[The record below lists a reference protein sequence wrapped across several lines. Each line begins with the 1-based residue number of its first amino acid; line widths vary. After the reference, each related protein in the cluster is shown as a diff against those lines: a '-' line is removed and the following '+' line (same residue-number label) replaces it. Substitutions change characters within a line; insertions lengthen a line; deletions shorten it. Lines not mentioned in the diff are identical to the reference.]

1 MKSKSAEK
9 IKLTSYDD
17 LFGSSEVTAEE
28 KIVSVPIRLFHT
40 FKDHPFRVLDDE
52 KMQETV
58 ESVKRYGILMPGI
71 VRPYGDGEYEMVAGH
86 RRWRACE
93 LAGMEE
99 MPVII
104 REMDD
109 DTATVIMVDT
119 NIQREDILPSEKA
132 HAYKMKYE
140 AMKHQGSKGEKHTA
154 DLVGEAAGESGRTV
168 QRYIRLSFLIS
179 RLLDY
184 VDNKRLSMKAGEKLS
199 FLTVE
204 EQEWVLEAIDNAVLT
219 VTDKQA
225 ELFKNHSREKTLNQG
240 IIYSVLL
247 QKKEAETKVTLSAK
261 KVRSY
266 FPPAYTKEQVE
277 EVIYTLLE
285 QRRKGRRNRKMQEI
299 QFDYFHGMEAE
310 QYTFYRI
317 PKILFTAECFKTI
330 SCEAKVLYGLLLDRM
345 SLSIKNRWFDE
356 EDRVYII
363 FTVEEIAELMNCGT
377 QKAVRLLKE
386 LDSEKGIGLV
396 EKRRLGLGKPNVIY
410 VKNFMVKQP
419 EKEEK
424 EPEKPVNTQ
433 NCENHNSRVVKTTI
447 QECPKSQFK
456 NDENHNSGMMKTTI
470 QECAESQFKND
481 ENHNSGIVKITT
493 PECPKSQSNNT
504 DINNTDFSENEY
516 SDTESSETDF
526 NETDNIL
533 SNLSHLSVRKTA
545 GMIDMVEEMEA
556 YRKII
561 RENISYECFE
571 DSRYRQQEEVDELV
585 ELMVEVMVMPDNSTV
600 RIGGVD
606 KPVVIVKN
614 RFMKVEHGHI
624 EYVVGCLEKNTSK
637 VGNIRAYLL
646 TTLYNSTMTI
656 ENYYRAEVNHD
667 MYGGG

>member
-1 MKSKSAEK
+1 
-9 IKLTSYDD
+9 
-17 LFGSSEVTAEE
+17 
-28 KIVSVPIRLFHT
+28 
-40 FKDHPFRVLDDE
+40 
-52 KMQETV
+52 
-58 ESVKRYGILMPGI
+58 
-71 VRPYGDGEYEMVAGH
+71 
-86 RRWRACE
+86 
-93 LAGMEE
+93 
-99 MPVII
+99 
-104 REMDD
+104 
-109 DTATVIMVDT
+109 
-119 NIQREDILPSEKA
+119 
-132 HAYKMKYE
+132 
-140 AMKHQGSKGEKHTA
+140 
-154 DLVGEAAGESGRTV
+154 
-168 QRYIRLSFLIS
+168 
-179 RLLDY
+179 
-184 VDNKRLSMKAGEKLS
+184 
-199 FLTVE
+199 
-204 EQEWVLEAIDNAVLT
+204 
-219 VTDKQA
+219 
-225 ELFKNHSREKTLNQG
+225 
-240 IIYSVLL
+240 
-247 QKKEAETKVTLSAK
+247 
-261 KVRSY
+261 
-266 FPPAYTKEQVE
+266 
-277 EVIYTLLE
+277 
-285 QRRKGRRNRKMQEI
+285 MQEI
-299 QFDYFHGMEAE
+299 QFDYFRGMEAE

-419 EKEEK
+419 KKEEK

-447 QECPKSQFK
+447 QECPK
-456 NDENHNSGMMKTTI
+456 
-470 QECAESQFKND
+470 SQFKND

-656 ENYYRAEVNHD
+656 ENYYRAEVNHE

>member
-1 MKSKSAEK
+1 
-9 IKLTSYDD
+9 
-17 LFGSSEVTAEE
+17 
-28 KIVSVPIRLFHT
+28 
-40 FKDHPFRVLDDE
+40 
-52 KMQETV
+52 
-58 ESVKRYGILMPGI
+58 
-71 VRPYGDGEYEMVAGH
+71 
-86 RRWRACE
+86 
-93 LAGMEE
+93 
-99 MPVII
+99 
-104 REMDD
+104 
-109 DTATVIMVDT
+109 
-119 NIQREDILPSEKA
+119 
-132 HAYKMKYE
+132 
-140 AMKHQGSKGEKHTA
+140 
-154 DLVGEAAGESGRTV
+154 
-168 QRYIRLSFLIS
+168 
-179 RLLDY
+179 
-184 VDNKRLSMKAGEKLS
+184 
-199 FLTVE
+199 
-204 EQEWVLEAIDNAVLT
+204 
-219 VTDKQA
+219 
-225 ELFKNHSREKTLNQG
+225 
-240 IIYSVLL
+240 
-247 QKKEAETKVTLSAK
+247 
-261 KVRSY
+261 
-266 FPPAYTKEQVE
+266 
-277 EVIYTLLE
+277 
-285 QRRKGRRNRKMQEI
+285 MQEI
-299 QFDYFHGMEAE
+299 QFDYFRGMEAE

-433 NCENHNSRVVKTTI
+433 NCENHNS
-447 QECPKSQFK
+447 
-456 NDENHNSGMMKTTI
+456 GMMKTTI

-493 PECPKSQSNNT
+493 LECPKSQSNNT

-516 SDTESSETDF
+516 NDTESSETDF

-533 SNLSHLSVRKTA
+533 SNPSHLSVRKTA